1 MHIIS
6 KFTDYYDIGL
16 SEGHDKTII
25 YKRSIEE
32 KTCQLSRFRA
42 KNTKP
47 VRFETE
53 TSVMK
58 HSLEFDY
65 QWIVV
70 GFCGKVF
77 QCLTLERV
85 FETHDGKKNVKKSK
99 TFCCYTADQV
109 RKVFRNHASKEELE
123 RFMSKPSRSWRE
135 SLRYS
140 SVQKRFYDWNNDRYA
155 DVFVKMNAPLF
166 VVDRVETKFRHDL
179 VRIRSNVELNR
190 YQFYQV
196 FCPYTTFQEISMFIS
211 GVLGMGEPDMIEI
224 SDECKRDSKGFN
236 EKSFKTRPNTKPNR
250 KRDKHES

>member
-6 KFTDYYDIGL
+6 KFKDYYDIGL
-16 SEGHDKTII
+16 SEGHDKTIV
-25 YKRSIEE
+25 YKRFTEE
-32 KTCQLSRFRA
+32 ETHQISRFRP

-47 VRFETE
+47 VRFEKE
-53 TSVMK
+53 TTVMM
-58 HSLEFDY
+58 HSLGFDY

-70 GFCGKVF
+70 GFCGKIF
-77 QCLTLERV
+77 QCLKLERGFV
-85 FETHDGKKNVKKSK
+85 IHDGKKNVNKIK
-99 TFCCYTADQV
+99 TFCCYKPEHVT
-109 RKVFRNHASKEELE
+109 KVFRTHATKEELKS
-123 RFMSKPSRSWRE
+123 FLSKPRSVWRE
-135 SLRYS
+135 SLRLS
-140 SVQKRFYDWNNDRYA
+140 SVQNRFYNWNNDRHS
-155 DVFVKMNAPLF
+155 DVFIKMNTPIF

-179 VRIRSNVELNR
+179 IRIRSNVMLDY

-250 KRDKHES
+250 KRDKHGS